1 MHACMHACIPDF
13 WPQIPSKSS
22 RRRLGETTLSL
33 RLDIL
38 AGTVR
43 KVSLLRTVPAKCPC
57 GALVV
62 LLAIAETCTV
72 HMRLSTGGNRI
83 THLCVRRNRRKIGT
97 RQR

>member
-22 RRRLGETTLSL
+22 RLRLGETTLSL

-38 AGTVR
+38 AGR
-43 KVSLLRTVPAKCPC
+43 NVSL
-57 GALVV
+57 ALVV
-62 LLAIAETCTV
+62 LLATAETCTV
-72 HMRLSTGGNRI
+72 HKRLSTGGNRI